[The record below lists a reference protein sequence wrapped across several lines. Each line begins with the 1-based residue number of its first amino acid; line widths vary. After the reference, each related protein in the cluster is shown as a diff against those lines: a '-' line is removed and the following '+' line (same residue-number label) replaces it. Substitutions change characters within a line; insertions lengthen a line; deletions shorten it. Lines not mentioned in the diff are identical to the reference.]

1 MQVYIFMKGWYNNII
16 MYEGKGGDEMRRLW
30 KKIWEAFISGDKIL
44 LLLCL
49 VTSCLGCIVIASATS
64 HHESLRYVFIQI
76 GAVAIG
82 VIFYVAVS
90 CIDLE
95 FVSEHRM
102 ALVAFN
108 IVLLLLLIPFGVDY
122 NSGNKSWLDFPFLPV
137 AIQPAEL
144 CKITFILILASTM
157 ARNQRKISSLKSIL
171 AMGFHLGL
179 LFGTNMVLSK
189 DAGVSLIFVFI
200 FIGMAFAGGVHFFWF
215 GAGGAIL
222 ASAAPLV
229 WFKLMSPHQK
239 SRIKVLFDPTI
250 DPLGINE
257 RYHTKRS
264 LLSLTGGGL
273 MGQGLFNGNRTQ
285 IGALPAQHTDYIFS
299 AIGEEMGYVG
309 CVLVLLLLVAII
321 VRCVQVGT
329 RSQDYLRR
337 LVCFGAATA
346 LIFQV
351 CSNVGMCIGVT
362 PVIGLTLPF
371 VSYGGSSVVS
381 LYAMLGLVSGIYAPP
396 APRSHERYIRPY

>member
-1 MQVYIFMKGWYNNII
+1 MLRSL
-16 MYEGKGGDEMRRLW
+16 GKR
-30 KKIWEAFISGDKIL
+30 IWNAFLSGDKIL

-49 VTSCLGCIVIASATS
+49 VTSCLGCLAIASATS
-64 HHESLRYVFIQI
+64 HHETLRYVFIQI

-82 VIFYVAVS
+82 VFLYVLVS
-90 CIDLE
+90 CVDLE

-102 ALVAFN
+102 ALVIFN
-108 IVLLLLLIPFGVDY
+108 IVLLLLLIPFGTDY
-122 NSGNKSWLDFPFLPV
+122 KSGNRSWLDFPFLPF

-144 CKITFILILASTM
+144 CKITFILIMASTM
-157 ARNQRKISSLKSIL
+157 ARNQRKISSFKSVF
-171 AMGFHLGL
+171 AMAFQLGL

-200 FIGMAFAGGVHFFWF
+200 FIGMAFAGGVHMFWF
-215 GAGGAIL
+215 GAGAGLLVA
-222 ASAAPLV
+222 AAPLL
-229 WFKLMSPHQK
+229 WFKILQPHQK
-239 SRIKVLFDPTI
+239 NRILVLFDPSI
-250 DPLGINE
+250 DPLGIKE

-273 MGQGLFNGNRTQ
+273 LGQGLFNGNRTQ

-309 CVLVLLLLVAII
+309 CVLVISLLVAIVI
-321 VRCVQVGT
+321 RCVQVGT

-346 LIFQV
+346 LIFQI

-381 LYAMLGLVSGIYAPP
+381 LYAMLGLVSGVYARP
-396 APRSHERYIRPY
+396 APKSHELYIRPY

>member
-1 MQVYIFMKGWYNNII
+1 MRQIGKRIWKAFMN
-16 MYEGKGGDEMRRLW
+16 
-30 KKIWEAFISGDKIL
+30 GDKIL

-49 VTSCLGCIVIASATS
+49 VASTLGCIAIASATA

-76 GAVAIG
+76 GAIAIG
-82 VIFYVAVS
+82 VFSYVLVS

-102 ALVAFN
+102 VLVVFN
-108 IVLLLLLIPFGVDY
+108 ILLLLLLIPFGVDY
-122 NSGNKSWLDFPFLPV
+122 NSGNRSWLDFPFLPF

-144 CKITFILILASTM
+144 CKITYILIMASVM
-157 ARNQRKISSLKSIL
+157 AKNQRKISSFKSII

-200 FIGMAFAGGVHFFWF
+200 FVGMAFAGGVHLFWF
-215 GAGGAIL
+215 GAGLAGL
-222 ASAAPLV
+222 VASAPLL
-229 WFKLMSPHQK
+229 WSKMSPHQK
-239 SRIKVLFDPTI
+239 TRIQVLFDPSI
-250 DPLGINE
+250 DPLGIDE
-257 RYHTKRS
+257 RYHTKHS

-273 MGQGLFNGNRTQ
+273 LGQGLFKGNRTQ

-309 CVLVLLLLVAII
+309 CVLVLLLLFAIVI
-321 VRCVQVGT
+321 RCIQVGS

-346 LIFQV
+346 LIFQI
-351 CSNVGMCIGVT
+351 CSNVGMCVGVT

-371 VSYGGSSVVS
+371 ISYGGSSIVS
-381 LYAMLGLVSGIYAPP
+381 LYAMLGLVSGVYARP
-396 APRSHERYIRPY
+396 APKSHERYIRLY

>member
-1 MQVYIFMKGWYNNII
+1 
-16 MYEGKGGDEMRRLW
+16 MRQIVR
-30 KKIWEAFISGDKIL
+30 KIWNTFLNGDKIL

-49 VTSCLGCIVIASATS
+49 VTSCLGCIAIASATA
-64 HHESLRYVFIQI
+64 HHETLRYVFVQM
-76 GAVAIG
+76 GAIAIG
-82 VIFYVAVS
+82 VVCYVIVS

-95 FVSEHRM
+95 FISEHRL
-102 ALVAFN
+102 ALVIFN
-108 IVLLLLLIPFGVDY
+108 TLLLLLLIPFGVDY
-122 NSGNKSWLDFPFLPV
+122 DSGNKSWLDFPFLPF

-144 CKITFILILASTM
+144 CKITFILILASVM
-157 ARNQRKISSLKSIL
+157 ASNQRKISSIKSV
-171 AMGFHLGL
+171 MTMVFHLGL

-189 DAGVSLIFVFI
+189 DAGVSLIFAFI
-200 FIGMAFAGGVHFFWF
+200 FLGMALAGGVH
-215 GAGGAIL
+215 
-222 ASAAPLV
+222 LV
-229 WFKLMSPHQK
+229 WFGIGGSLLAAAAPFLWFKVMSPHQK
-239 SRIKVLFDPTI
+239 NRIMVLFDPTI
-250 DPLGINE
+250 DPQGIDE

-273 MGQGLFNGNRTQ
+273 LGQGLFNGNRTQ

-309 CVLVLLLLVAII
+309 CILVLILLVAI
-321 VRCVQVGT
+321 VARCIQVGT

-346 LIFQV
+346 LIFQI
-351 CSNVGMCIGVT
+351 CSNVGMCIGLT

-381 LYAMLGLVSGIYAPP
+381 LYAMLGLVSGVYARP
-396 APRSHERYIRPY
+396 APRSHERYIRIV

>member
-1 MQVYIFMKGWYNNII
+1 
-16 MYEGKGGDEMRRLW
+16 MRRIG
-30 KKIWEAFISGDKIL
+30 KKIWDTIMAGDKIL

-49 VTSCLGCIVIASATS
+49 VTSCLGCIAIASATS
-64 HHESLRYVFIQI
+64 HHETLRYVFIQM
-76 GAVAIG
+76 GAVCIG
-82 VIFYVAVS
+82 VIFYLAVS

-102 ALVAFN
+102 VLVVFN
-108 IVLLLLLIPFGVDY
+108 IFLLLLLIPFGTDFK
-122 NSGNKSWLDFPFLPV
+122 SGNRSWLDFPFLPV

-144 CKITFILILASTM
+144 CKITFILIMASVM
-157 ARNQRKISSLKSIL
+157 AGNQRKISSVKSVITM
-171 AMGFHLGL
+171 AFHVAL
-179 LFGTNMVLSK
+179 LVGTNMAVSK

-200 FIGMAFAGGVHFFWF
+200 FIGMAFAGGVHPFWF
-215 GAGGAIL
+215 GVGGGLVTA
-222 ASAAPLV
+222 AAPLL
-229 WFKLMSPHQK
+229 WFKFMGKHQK
-239 SRIKVLFDPTI
+239 NRILVLFDPTI
-250 DPLGINE
+250 DPQGIKE

-273 MGQGLFNGNRTQ
+273 LGQGLFNGNRTQ

-309 CVLVLLLLVAII
+309 CILVLLLLVAII
-321 VRCVQVGT
+321 ARCIYVGT

-346 LIFQV
+346 MIFQV

-381 LYAMLGLVSGIYAPP
+381 LYAMLGLVSGVYARP
-396 APRSHERYIRPY
+396 APASHELYIRPPY